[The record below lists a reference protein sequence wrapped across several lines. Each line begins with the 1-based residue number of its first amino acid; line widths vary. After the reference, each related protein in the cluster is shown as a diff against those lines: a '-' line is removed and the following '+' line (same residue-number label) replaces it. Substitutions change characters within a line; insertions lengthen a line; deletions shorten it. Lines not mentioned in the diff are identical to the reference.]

1 MLSRNIIITWFQSC
15 ALVSMDTLLEIVS
28 IPNAAEEQ
36 WVVFDFTQKGDLCIS
51 LSQSDRNKLTY
62 QSTWESTK
70 LASVKLLIPHVS
82 TGYVYSKEKCVIQS
96 QLALHQSRAIL
107 SESAEAEEWYM
118 KCRHMLSAWSRVLF
132 SPSQVNTDDLC
143 SPCLHTA
150 LTQQWP

>member
-1 MLSRNIIITWFQSC
+1 M
-15 ALVSMDTLLEIVS
+15 
-28 IPNAAEEQ
+28 
-36 WVVFDFTQKGDLCIS
+36 CIS

-107 SESAEAEEWYM
+107 SESAEAEE
-118 KCRHMLSAWSRVLF
+118 
-132 SPSQVNTDDLC
+132 
-143 SPCLHTA
+143 
-150 LTQQWP
+150 